1 MSGPAAPWTAGAAAV
16 AAAAALIVGAAAMGS
31 RADDGYF
38 GLPEAAGREEVVAH
52 CGACHSVMLVAQ
64 QALTRADWA
73 DVMAEMVEDQGM
85 DPPGAEDG
93 ALILDYLAE
102 HVGRDDRRRRLPERP
117 ASP

>member
-1 MSGPAAPWTAGAAAV
+1 MSGPAAPWTAAAV
-16 AAAAALIVGAAAMGS
+16 AAAAALVVGAAAMGS
-31 RADDGYF
+31 RAGDGYF
-38 GLPEAAGREEVVAH
+38 GLPEAAGREEVVTH

-85 DPPGAEDG
+85 EPPGAEDG

-102 HVGRDDRRRRLPERP
+102 HVGRDDRRR
-117 ASP
+117 SPREPGAHP

>member
-1 MSGPAAPWTAGAAAV
+1 MSGPAASWTAAV
-16 AAAAALIVGAAAMGS
+16 AAAAALVVGAAGMES
-31 RADDGYF
+31 RANDGYF

-73 DVMAEMVEDQGM
+73 DVMAEMVEEQGM
-85 DPPGAEDG
+85 EPPGTEDG

-102 HVGRDDRRRRLPERP
+102 HVGRDDRRR
-117 ASP
+117 SPGEPGAHP

>member
-1 MSGPAAPWTAGAAAV
+1 
-16 AAAAALIVGAAAMGS
+16 MGS

-85 DPPGAEDG
+85 EPPGAEDG

-102 HVGRDDRRRRLPERP
+102 HVGRDDRRR
-117 ASP
+117 SPGEPGAHP

>member
-1 MSGPAAPWTAGAAAV
+1 MSGPAALWTAGV
-16 AAAAALIVGAAAMGS
+16 AAAAALVVGAAAMDS

-38 GLPEAAGREEVVAH
+38 GLPEAAGREEVVAQ

-85 DPPGAEDG
+85 EPPGAEDG

-102 HVGRDDRRRRLPERP
+102 HVGRDDRRR
-117 ASP
+117 SPGEPGAHP

>member
-1 MSGPAAPWTAGAAAV
+1 MSGPAAPWTAAAV
-16 AAAAALIVGAAAMGS
+16 AAAAALVVGAAAVGS
-31 RADDGYF
+31 RAGDGYF

-85 DPPGAEDG
+85 EPPGAEDG
-93 ALILDYLAE
+93 APILDYLAE
-102 HVGRDDRRRRLPERP
+102 HVGRDDRRRRRLPERSAP
-117 ASP
+117 P